1 MANLADSYDVVVIG
15 AGGAGMTA
23 ALQAAELGVSVAV
36 VEKEDQIG
44 GNTSRASS
52 GMNAAETMV
61 QLNHG
66 VIDSMANFYWETM
79 KGGGRLNDPQLLNF
93 FVHHANLAIDWLA
106 SHDMPL
112 TGLTI
117 TGGMSRQRTHRPA
130 STAPVGGYLVKGLA
144 QQLRKHNIPVFT
156 GCKVTQLQSEITN
169 GRHQV
174 NGLTVQTGS
183 GSQQVHAKVVIIA
196 TGGFGANAKLI
207 SKLRPDLTGY
217 ATTNQ
222 AGAQGDGLKLGQAVG
237 AATRDLSWIQV
248 HPTVQQDGPHA
259 YLIAEAVRGE
269 GAILVNKNGQRF
281 VNELTTRR
289 VVSNAI
295 TALPEHSAYL
305 IFDQGV
311 RSRAKAIDF
320 YDKAGLVQSGSSIEE
335 LAKRVELPVKHL
347 NNCLQDWNKA
357 VDAGT
362 DADFG
367 RQLTIKHRLDQG
379 PFYAIHVAPA
389 VHYTMGGLHIDPQTR
404 VLDANGNIIQ
414 GLLAAGEVTGGLH
427 GNNRI
432 GGNSI
437 AETVVFGRQAGIQAV
452 KITRK

>member
-1 MANLADSYDVVVIG
+1 MTALAGSYDVVVVG

-23 ALQAAELGVSVAV
+23 ALQAAELGASVAV
-36 VEKEDQIG
+36 VEKEEQVG

-130 STAPVGGYLVKGLA
+130 STAPVGGYLVNGLTK
-144 QQLRKHNIPVFT
+144 QLSQHHIPVFT
-156 GCKVTQLQSEITN
+156 DCKVTQLQSKVVN

-174 NGLTVQTGS
+174 HGLTVQTADGAK
-183 GSQQVHAKVVIIA
+183 QVQAKVVIIA
-196 TGGFGANAKLI
+196 TGGFGANAQLI

-222 AGAQGDGLKLGQAVG
+222 AGAQGDGLKLGEAVG

-269 GAILVNKNGQRF
+269 GAILVNGKGQRF

-320 YDKAGLVQSGSSIEE
+320 YVKAGLVESASSVEK
-335 LAKRVELPVKHL
+335 LAAKVKLPASAMAATL
-347 NNCLQDWNKA
+347 DEWNQVVA
-357 VDAGT
+357 AGR
-362 DADFG
+362 DQDFG
-367 RQLTIKHRLDQG
+367 RQLTIKHQLDQA
-379 PFYAIHVAPA
+379 PYYAIHVAPA

-404 VLDANGNIIQ
+404 VLDANGNIIS

-452 KITRK
+452 KALRK